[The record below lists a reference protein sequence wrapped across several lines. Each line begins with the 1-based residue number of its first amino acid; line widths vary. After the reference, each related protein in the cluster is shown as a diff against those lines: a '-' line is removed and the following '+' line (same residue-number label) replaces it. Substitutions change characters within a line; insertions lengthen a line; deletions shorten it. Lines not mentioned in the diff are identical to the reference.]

1 MLAYNARPDWGG
13 PLGLVTPHF
22 FFVSANG
29 FIVANSMVRA
39 LGLFPESAGAASEVV
54 GSLQYG
60 FGVLGSAL
68 VAIFAD
74 GTPVRWGL

>member
-1 MLAYNARPDWGG
+1 
-13 PLGLVTPHF
+13 
-22 FFVSANG
+22 
-29 FIVANSMVRA
+29 MVRA
-39 LGLFPESAGAASEVV
+39 LSLFPESADAASEVV